1 MNPAFAYLR
10 TAIMR
15 RLPLWAR
22 IGFLVGAGV
31 APMLAFSLLI
41 VYTDY
46 QNQRQDASQQ
56 ALNIARSLALS
67 VDNELHTRIA
77 TLEILAM
84 SRALAA
90 GDLVTFR
97 SEAEALVARQSPG
110 AGVMLLREDGQ
121 QLMNTARPPDV
132 PLPVTRQSE
141 NLRRVFVTGLPSVSD
156 VYTGVTVQRP
166 LVAIEVPVRR
176 ADGSVGLSWH

>member
-1 MNPAFAYLR
+1 MRFAIMYTQGQYEGYTATGHRWHKTKIRMNPAFAYLR

-31 APMLAFSLLI
+31 APILAFSLLI

-90 GDLVTFR
+90 GRPRDLSR
-97 SEAEALVARQSPG
+97 EAEALVARQSPG
-110 AGVMLLREDGQ
+110 ADVVLLREDGQ

-132 PLPVTRQSE
+132 TAPGDPT
-141 NLRRVFVTGLPSVSD
+141 
-156 VYTGVTVQRP
+156 
-166 LVAIEVPVRR
+166 I
-176 ADGSVGLSWH
+176 

>member
-1 MNPAFAYLR
+1 M
-10 TAIMR
+10 
-15 RLPLWAR
+15 
-22 IGFLVGAGV
+22 GAGV
-31 APMLAFSLLI
+31 APILAFSLLI

-110 AGVMLLREDGQ
+110 ADVMLLREDGQ
-121 QLMNTARPPDV
+121 QLMNTA
-132 PLPVTRQSE
+132 LS
-141 NLRRVFVTGLPSVSD
+141 TGRTAPGD
-156 VYTGVTVQRP
+156 PT
-166 LVAIEVPVRR
+166 I
-176 ADGSVGLSWH
+176 

>member
-1 MNPAFAYLR
+1 MRFAIMVYPGPVQRYTATGHGWHKTKIRMNPAFAYLR

-67 VDNELHTRIA
+67 VNNELHTRIA

-90 GDLVTFR
+90 EDLVTFR
-97 SEAEALVARQSPG
+97 REAEAVVARQSPG
-110 AGVMLLREDGQ
+110 AGIILLREDGQ
-121 QLMNTARPPDV
+121 QLINTALPPG
-132 PLPVTRQSE
+132 E
-141 NLRRVFVTGLPSVSD
+141 
-156 VYTGVTVQRP
+156 
-166 LVAIEVPVRR
+166 
-176 ADGSVGLSWH
+176 